1 MSSNPQ
7 IKVTVTDLNS
17 QRISIHIYPSTTIE
31 NVRDIFAYGDY
42 ITLYSS
48 AGHKLDGNLWAH
60 GLREGD
66 VLWFRMFYTVTPIV

>member
-1 MSSNPQ
+1 MTSNPQ

-17 QRISIHIYPSTTIE
+17 QRHFVMITPSTTIK

-48 AGHKLDGNLWAH
+48 AEHKLDGNLWAH
-60 GLREGD
+60 GLREREI
-66 VLWFRMFYTVTPIV
+66 LWFRMFYTVIHIV